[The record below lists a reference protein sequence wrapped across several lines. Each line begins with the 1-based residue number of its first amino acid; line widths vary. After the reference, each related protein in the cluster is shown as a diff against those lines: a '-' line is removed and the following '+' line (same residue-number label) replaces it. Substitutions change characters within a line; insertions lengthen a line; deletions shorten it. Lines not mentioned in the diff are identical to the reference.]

1 MWQSWV
7 EIKIL
12 LHILIALPCPKYSSA
27 KLPLKVGLIIMLKL
41 VLTLTGKLVNTY
53 HVHTASMSPT
63 LNKSS
68 VLERIECGNA
78 IEKSNGIMFDFY
90 PALPHNYA
98 QWANVDSLRS

>member
-1 MWQSWV
+1 MAVPGRNQNSV
-7 EIKIL
+7 AYFDRITVSEVLQRRTSIKGGA
-12 LHILIALPCPKYSSA
+12 HNYAL
-27 KLPLKVGLIIMLKL
+27 
-41 VLTLTGKLVNTY
+41 GKLVNTY

-98 QWANVDSLRS
+98 QWANVDSLRN